1 MKYLSLLLALVM
13 MLAIPL
19 QFTAC
24 RLLPH
29 DEGILPQ
36 INGEIGLAEESSSPS
51 VTSATK
57 PTDTTIEIEYDK
69 GELENMMTPEK
80 YGISSN
86 DIAAILEG
94 YRKAGLS
101 MHGMVV
107 MRHGEVVAEAYAE
120 PFDADT
126 LHRMYSVSKS
136 FVSLAIGA
144 LEADGLISIN
154 DTIDRFFPDYVNE
167 NTDPRI
173 AKTKIVDLLR
183 MASPFRK
190 GSTYKGKTDMNWVET
205 FFVAP
210 VGKEPGTEYLYDTS
224 ATYILDVIV
233 ERVTGKPFLEY
244 LKDKALREI
253 GFSEDAWCV
262 KAPEG
267 YSWGG
272 SGVMCTPR
280 DLAAVA
286 NLVMNKGVYNGKQ
299 LLPADYLEQ
308 ATKKQ
313 IETAAVEG
321 DSEYYGMGYGYQIWI
336 NPYGFSFMGMGNQ
349 HAFCIP
355 ELDLVFVCT
364 ADNQGNSS
372 AVETIYRLMVDHL
385 IKKISDEPLP
395 EDPAAY
401 AKLQA
406 EIDGMSIPYQK
417 GLATSARADAVNGK
431 TFVCTGSSDISSF
444 RLDFNGDVGVL
455 TYVTSRGEKQ
465 LTFGIGKNVA
475 CILDEPQY
483 SGELINHPNGK
494 GYRSYC
500 SGAWTNATTF
510 ALKVQVVD
518 DYLGNMTMTFDLDSN
533 PSLTVTKT
541 AEWFLDEYKMS
552 NVSYR
557 MQ

>member
-1 MKYLSLLLALVM
+1 MKKLSLLLALVM
-13 MLAIPL
+13 TLAVPM

-24 RLLPH
+24 MFFDDDTDTSLPS
-29 DEGILPQ
+29 E
-36 INGEIGLAEESSSPS
+36 
-51 VTSATK
+51 TSAAETAAETTAKK
-57 PTDTTIEIEYDK
+57 PSDTTDKYDE

-154 DTIDRFFPDYVNE
+154 DTIDKYFPDYVNE

-190 GSTYKGKTDMNWVET
+190 GSTYNGKTDMNWTAT
-205 FFVAP
+205 FFTAP

-321 DSEYYGMGYGYQIWI
+321 NSEYYGSGYGYQIWI

-349 HAFCIP
+349 HAYCIP

-372 AVETIYRLMVDHL
+372 ATGTIYNLMVEHL

-395 EDPAAY
+395 DNPSAY
-401 AKLQA
+401 AKLQMA
-406 EIDGMSIPYQK
+406 IEGMSVPYQK
-417 GLATSARADAVNGK
+417 GSATSSRLDAINGK
-431 TFVCTGSSDISSF
+431 TFTRTGSGDISSF
-444 RLDFNGDVGVL
+444 RLDFNGDEGVL
-455 TYVTSRGEKQ
+455 TYVTSRGEKK
-465 LTFGIGKNVA
+465 LTFGIGKNEE

-483 SGELINHPNGK
+483 SGEFINHPNGK
-494 GYRSYC
+494 GYRAYC
-500 SGAWTNATTF
+500 SGAWTTATTF
-510 ALKVQVVD
+510 VLRVQVVD
-518 DYLGNMTMTFDLDSN
+518 DYLGNMTMTFDLDSS